1 VKFSLTRLFI
11 RRPTLVFVIVALM
24 TFAGVLSTATI
35 VKELYPDVSQP
46 TVTVS
51 VSYSGASV
59 TEMRD
64 NIVQPIEQNL
74 AGTPDLQTLNAVV
87 QQGQAQITA
96 IFDITS
102 DTATD
107 LALTN
112 KAIQAAEK
120 YLPTNISPPTVNL
133 RDPTQ
138 SVVVTLALYSKKLS
152 LARLAMYATN
162 VIAPQMEQVPDISFV
177 NVGGVVTP
185 AYEVVVD
192 PARLAAANLT
202 LNDVINTLTADN
214 QRVPGGFA
222 YEPNRQTTIDIR
234 GDIQNLDTV
243 RNLAI
248 VQTGGS
254 GPAIASNQTSTGAQ
268 VENYR
273 GGVGALPGVVNPWT
287 ASNSVVRI
295 GDVATVS
302 EGYEPRLQYAHISGT
317 PGLFMQVQKAATGSE
332 VDASNN
338 ILRAL
343 PNIERQFPEIS
354 FRVINV
360 QSKFTGQ
367 QIALVTRTLMEAI
380 LLTGIAMIFFLRSWR
395 SAIVVCVSIPTSLA
409 IAITVMKLMHLTI
422 DTISLLGMSLVI
434 GILVDDSTVVLENI
448 ERHYTELK
456 ADREEAAVRGREEI
470 GAAAVV
476 ITLVDVVVFFPIA
489 FIQGQVGRQI
499 AEFAIV
505 VVISTLTSLFVSF
518 TITPT
523 LAGLWALRSH
533 WKPWP
538 VVEWFGRRF
547 DDTRAWYTQRALPWS
562 LAHGRLV
569 ALFCAGTFAL
579 ALALVG
585 FGAVGEE
592 FIPPVD
598 RGELFV
604 QLIYPIGTPIQTV
617 EKATFAL
624 ERQMLGAPDVFANT
638 AVAGAYAASFG
649 GFVSQSNVGQIH
661 VWLKDNRAHETSYW
675 VDQFRRIVDRYL
687 PSGVQAVV
695 VPATSSQGGNAQP
708 IDFLVTDVTGGDP
721 TPYAQQVFQ
730 LLQRVPGATSVN
742 STGTQLA
749 PEISIQFDR
758 EKAQALGVDLGQAA
772 QAAGAAFG
780 GNQATQFETT
790 SGLEQVQVI
799 YPQSSQTSLDML
811 KSVAVRSSSGNL
823 VYLSDIARFVSTPT
837 APLITR
843 TDRNNVIH
851 VDANYSQSS
860 SLSAVERGLLKRL
873 PSLHLPPNIVVRP
886 APLGQQD
893 FMHQT
898 LVGMG
903 LAMIVSVILV
913 YLLMVAL
920 YNSYVSPFII
930 IFSVPVAAIGAI
942 GALLLTHRTL
952 NLFSLIGTILLIG
965 IASKNGILLVDYAN
979 TLRNRG
985 LDKLSAIMQSAHTRF
1000 RPIIMTSFS
1009 VMAGNLALALALD
1022 PGAAARS
1029 SLGIVVIGGVF
1040 SSLVLTLLLIPNVY
1054 MWLAPRDKPAREWAS
1069 PPAWEF
1075 PPAGG
1080 QEPVPETRY
1089 R

>member
-1 VKFSLTRLFI
+1 MNFSLTRLFI
-11 RRPTLVFVIVALM
+11 QRPTLVFVIVAMML
-24 TFAGVLSTATI
+24 FAGVLSTMTI
-35 VKELYPDVSQP
+35 VKELYPNVSQP
-46 TVTVS
+46 TVSIS
-51 VSYSGASV
+51 VAYNGASV

-64 NIVQPIEQNL
+64 NIVQPIEQTL
-74 AGTPDLQTLNAVV
+74 AGTPDLQTYNSVV
-87 QQGQAQITA
+87 QQGQASITA
-96 IFDITS
+96 IFDIKS

-138 SVVVTLALYSKKLS
+138 SQVLTLALFSRKLS
-152 LARLAMYATN
+152 LSRLALYATN
-162 VIAPQMEQVPDISFV
+162 VIAPQFEQIPGVSYV

-192 PARLAAANLT
+192 PVRLAASNLT
-202 LNDVINTLTADN
+202 INDVINTLQNDN

-234 GDIQNLDTV
+234 GDIQSLDSV
-243 RNLAI
+243 RNLA
-248 VQTGGS
+248 VLPSSGS
-254 GPAIASNQTSTGAQ
+254 GAAAAIANSTGAQ
-268 VENYR
+268 VENLR
-273 GGVGALPGVVNPWT
+273 GGLSALAGVVDPWSAT
-287 ASNSVVRI
+287 NSVVHV
-295 GDVATVS
+295 GDVATVTD
-302 EGYEPRLQYAHISGT
+302 GYEPQLEAAHINGR
-317 PGLFMQVQKAATGSE
+317 PGLFLQVQKAADASE

-338 ILRAL
+338 ALRAL
-343 PNIERQFPEIS
+343 PQIERQFPEIE
-354 FRVINV
+354 FNVINV
-360 QSKFTGQ
+360 QSRFTQQ
-367 QIALVTRTLMEAI
+367 QINIVIRTLALAI
-380 LLTGIAMIFFLRSWR
+380 LFTCIAMLFFLRSWR
-395 SAIVVCVSIPTSLA
+395 SAIVVCISIPTSLA
-409 IAITVMKLMHLTI
+409 IALTAMKLMNLTI

-448 ERHYTELK
+448 ERHFTELK
-456 ADREEAAVRGREEI
+456 QPPAEAAVRGREEI

-533 WKPWP
+533 WKPWT
-538 VVEWFGRRF
+538 VIDWFGDRF
-547 DDTRAWYTQRALPWS
+547 DQTRTWYIERVLPWS
-562 LAHGRLV
+562 LGHGRLV
-569 ALFCAGTFAL
+569 AFFCGGTFLL
-579 ALALVG
+579 ALGMVAA
-585 FGAVGEE
+585 GAVGEE

-598 RGELFV
+598 RGEIYI
-604 QLIYPIGTPIQTV
+604 QLIYPIGTPLTTV
-617 EKATFAL
+617 EKGTFAL
-624 ERQMLGAPDVFANT
+624 ERKFLNSPDTFAIT
-638 AVAGAYAASFG
+638 TVAGAYAASFG
-649 GFVSQSNVGQIH
+649 GFVSQTNVGQVH
-661 VWLKDNRAHETSYW
+661 VWLKDERAHSTDYW
-675 VDQFRRIVDRYL
+675 AQQFRKVSKENLAPD
-687 PSGVQAVV
+687 VQAVV
-695 VPATSSQGGNAQP
+695 VPATSTGGGNAQP
-708 IDFLVTDVTGGDP
+708 IDLLVTDLTGGDP
-721 TPYAQQVFQ
+721 TRYAQQVEQ
-730 LLQRVPGATSVN
+730 LLRRVPGATSVN

-772 QAAGAAFG
+772 EAAGAAFG
-780 GNQATQFETT
+780 GNVATQFETT

-799 YPQSSQTSLDML
+799 YPEADRTNMEQL
-811 KSVAVRSSSGNL
+811 KSIAIRSGTGGI
-823 VYLSDIARFVSTPT
+823 VYLSDIARFDSTPT

-843 TDRNNVIH
+843 TDRRNVVH
-851 VDANYSQSS
+851 VDANYAASS
-860 SLSAVERGLLKRL
+860 SLSAVENGLMKRL
-873 PSLHLPPNIVVRP
+873 RTLHLPPNIVVRP

-903 LAMIVSVILV
+903 LSMIVSVILV

-942 GALLLTHRTL
+942 GALFLTHRTL

-965 IASKNGILLVDYAN
+965 IATKNGILLVDYAN
-979 TLRNRG
+979 TLRTRG
-985 LDKLSAIMQSAHTRF
+985 LDKLAAIKESAQTRF

-1009 VMAGNLALALALD
+1009 VMAGNIPLALALD
-1022 PGAAARS
+1022 PGSASRS

-1040 SSLVLTLLLIPNVY
+1040 SSLILTLLLIPNVY
-1054 MWLAPRDKPAREWAS
+1054 MWVAPKDQPSPNGATRAGTGHVSVTTTERQTLPA
-1069 PPAWEF
+1069 
-1075 PPAGG
+1075 
-1080 QEPVPETRY
+1080 
-1089 R
+1089 

>member
-1 VKFSLTRLFI
+1 MNFSLTRLFI
-11 RRPTLVFVIVALM
+11 NRPTLVFVIVALM
-24 TFAGVLSTATI
+24 LFAGILSLMTI
-35 VKELYPDVSQP
+35 VKELYPNVSQP
-46 TVTVS
+46 TVSIS
-51 VSYSGASV
+51 VGYNGASV

-74 AGTPDLQTLNAVV
+74 AGTPDLQTFNSVV

-96 IFDITS
+96 IFDINS

-152 LARLAMYATN
+152 LSRLALYATN
-162 VIAPQMEQVPDISFV
+162 VIAPQIEQVPDISFV

-185 AYEVVVD
+185 AYEVIVD
-192 PARLAAANLT
+192 PARLSANNLT
-202 LNDVINTLTADN
+202 INDVINTLQADN

-234 GDIQNLDTV
+234 GDIQDLDTV

-248 VQTGGS
+248 IPANGG
-254 GPAIASNQTSTGAQ
+254 IAAAVASSTGAQ
-268 VENYR
+268 VQNYR
-273 GGVGALPGVVNPWT
+273 GGLSALAGVINPWS
-287 ASNSVVRI
+287 AANSVVRI
-295 GDVATVS
+295 GDVATVN
-302 EGYEPRLQYAHISGT
+302 EGYEPRLQFAQVSGQ
-317 PGLFMQVQKAATGSE
+317 PGLFLQVQKAADGSE
-332 VDASNN
+332 VGASENV
-338 ILRAL
+338 LRAL
-343 PNIERQFPEIS
+343 PKIERQFPDIA

-367 QIALVTRTLMEAI
+367 QIEAVTRTLMIAI
-380 LLTGIAMIFFLRSWR
+380 LLTGLAMVFFLRSWR
-395 SAIVVCVSIPTSLA
+395 NAIVVCISIPTSLA
-409 IAITVMKLMHLTI
+409 IAVTAMKLLHLTI

-448 ERHYTELK
+448 ERHFTELK
-456 ADREEAAVRGREEI
+456 QPPEEAAVRGREEI

-533 WKPWP
+533 WKPWR
-538 VVEWFGRRF
+538 VVEWFGQGF
-547 DDTRAWYTQRALPWS
+547 DALRVWYTGRVLPWS
-562 LAHGRLV
+562 LKHGRLV
-569 ALFCAGTFAL
+569 AVFCAGTFVVAL
-579 ALALVG
+579 GLVAI
-585 FGAVGEE
+585 GAVGEE

-598 RGELFV
+598 RGEIYI
-604 QLIYPIGTPIQTV
+604 QLMYPIGTPIQTV
-617 EKATFAL
+617 ETGTFAL
-624 ERQMLGAPDVFANT
+624 ERKILDTPDIFANT

-649 GFVSQSNVGQIH
+649 GFVSQSNVGQVHI
-661 VWLKDNRAHETSYW
+661 WLKDGRKNSTSYW
-675 VDQFRRIVDRYL
+675 VRKFREIADQTLPKGVD
-687 PSGVQAVV
+687 SVV
-695 VPATSSQGGNAQP
+695 VPATSTQGGNAQP
-708 IDFLVTDVTGGDP
+708 IDLLVTDITGGDP
-721 TPYAQQVFQ
+721 TPYAQKVTD
-730 LLQRVPGATSVN
+730 LLKGVPGAISVN
-742 STGTQLA
+742 STGTQLT

-758 EKAQALGVDLGQAA
+758 NKAQALGVDLGQAA

-780 GNQATQFETT
+780 GNLATQFETT

-799 YPQSSQTSLDML
+799 YPERDRTNLDQL
-811 KSVAVRSSSGNL
+811 KSVAIRSSSGGL
-823 VYLSDIARFVSTPT
+823 VYLSDIARFDSTPT
-837 APLITR
+837 SPLITR
-843 TDRNNVIH
+843 TDRNTVIH
-851 VDANYSQSS
+851 VNANYGPNS
-860 SLSAVERGLLKRL
+860 SLSAVENGFMKRL
-873 PSLHLPPNIVVRP
+873 RSLHLPPNIVVRP

-942 GALLLTHRTL
+942 GALWLTHRTL

-965 IASKNGILLVDYAN
+965 IATKNGILLVDYAN
-979 TLRNRG
+979 TLRTRG
-985 LDKLSAIMQSAHTRF
+985 LDKLSAIKESAHTRF
-1000 RPIIMTSFS
+1000 RPIIMTSVS
-1009 VMAGNLALALALD
+1009 IMAGNLPLALSLD
-1022 PGAAARS
+1022 PGSSSRS
-1029 SLGIVVIGGVF
+1029 SLGIVVIGGVL
-1040 SSLVLTLLLIPNVY
+1040 SSLVLTLLLIPNIYLWV
-1054 MWLAPRDKPAREWAS
+1054 APKEVRVGNGVSRGKVVKETSTAVK
-1069 PPAWEF
+1069 
-1075 PPAGG
+1075 
-1080 QEPVPETRY
+1080 QPV
-1089 R
+1089 

>member
-1 VKFSLTRLFI
+1 MNFSLTRLFI
-11 RRPTLVFVIVALM
+11 KRPTLVFVIIALM
-24 TFAGVLSTATI
+24 TFAGILSASTI
-35 VKELYPDVSQP
+35 VKELYPNVTQP
-46 TVTVS
+46 TVTIS
-51 VSYSGASV
+51 VDYNGASV

-74 AGTPDLQTLNAVV
+74 AGTLDLQTFNSVV
-87 QQGQAQITA
+87 QQGTARITA
-96 IFDITS
+96 IFDLAS

-107 LALTN
+107 LALVN
-112 KAIQAAEK
+112 KDIQAAEK
-120 YLPTNISPPTVNL
+120 FLPTNITPPTVNL
-133 RDPTQ
+133 QDPTQ
-138 SVVVTLALYSKKLS
+138 SVVVTLALYSQKLS
-152 LARLAMYATN
+152 LSRLALYAVN
-162 VIAPQMEQVPDISFV
+162 VIAPQIEQVPGISFV

-202 LNDVINTLTADN
+202 LNDVVNTLQANN

-248 VQTGGS
+248 VPAAGS
-254 GPAIASNQTSTGAQ
+254 GGAAPANSTGEQ
-268 VENYR
+268 VRDYN
-273 GGVGALPGVVNPWT
+273 GGMSALPGVVNPWT
-287 ASNSVVRI
+287 ASNAVVRI
-295 GDVATVS
+295 GDVATVL
-302 EGYEPRLQYAHISGT
+302 EGYEPRLQYAHISGHA
-317 PGLFMQVQKAATGSE
+317 GLFLQVQKASNGSE

-338 ILRAL
+338 VLRAL
-343 PNIERQFPEIS
+343 PQIERQFPQIS

-360 QSKFTGQ
+360 QSKFTQQ
-367 QIALVTRTLMEAI
+367 QIVTVTRTLALAI
-380 LLTGIAMIFFLRSWR
+380 LFTCIAMLFFLRSWR
-395 SAIVVCVSIPTSLA
+395 NAIVVCISIPTSLA
-409 IAITVMKLMHLTI
+409 IAVTAMKLLNLTV

-448 ERHYTELK
+448 ERHFTQLGESPE
-456 ADREEAAVRGREEI
+456 DAAVHGREEI

-489 FIQGQVGRQI
+489 FIGGQVGRQI
-499 AEFAIV
+499 TEFAIV
-505 VVISTLTSLFVSF
+505 VVIATLTSLFVSF

-533 WKPWP
+533 WKPWG
-538 VVEWFGRRF
+538 VIDWFGKKF
-547 DDTRAWYTQRALPWS
+547 DETRSWYAERALPWS
-562 LAHGRLV
+562 LKHGRLV
-569 ALFCAGTFAL
+569 AAFCAGTFVL

-598 RGELFV
+598 RGEIFI
-604 QLIYPIGTPIQTV
+604 QLIYPIGTPIKTV
-617 EKATFAL
+617 QQGTFGVEQKIL
-624 ERQMLGAPDVFANT
+624 NTSDTFANT

-649 GFVSQSNVGQIH
+649 GFVTQSNVGQVHI
-661 VWLKDNRAHETSYW
+661 WLKDARRHRTDYW
-675 VDQFRRIVDRYL
+675 VKQFRDVARRAL
-687 PSGVQAVV
+687 PPGVQLAV
-695 VPATSSQGGNAQP
+695 VPATSTSGGNTQP
-708 IDFLVTDVTGGDP
+708 IDLLITDLTGGDP
-721 TPYAQQVFQ
+721 TPYAQQVFH
-730 LLQRVPGATSVN
+730 LLQTIRGATSVN

-758 EKAQALGVDLGQAA
+758 NKAQALGVDLGQAA

-780 GNQATQFETT
+780 GNLATQFETT
-790 SGLEQVQVI
+790 SGLEQVQAI
-799 YPQSSQTSLDML
+799 YPASYQTSMDAL
-811 KSVAVRSSSGNL
+811 KTVAVRSSTGGI
-823 VYLSDIARFVSTPT
+823 VYLGDIARFESTPT

-843 TDRNNVIH
+843 TDRRNVIH
-851 VDANYSQSS
+851 VNANYAASS
-860 SLSAVERGLLKRL
+860 SLSAVENSFFKQLR
-873 PSLHLPPNIVVRP
+873 SLHLPPNIVVRP

-903 LAMIVSVILV
+903 LAMIVSVILA

-942 GALLLTHRTL
+942 GALVLTHRSL

-965 IASKNGILLVDYAN
+965 IATKNGILLVDYAN
-979 TLRNRG
+979 TLRTRG
-985 LDKLSAIMQSAHTRF
+985 LDKLSAIKESAYTRF

-1009 VMAGNLALALALD
+1009 VVAGNIPLALALD
-1022 PGAAARS
+1022 PGSGSRS
-1029 SLGIVVIGGVF
+1029 SLGIVVIGGVL

-1054 MWLAPRDKPAREWAS
+1054 MWVAPNEQPSLNGVAH
-1069 PPAWEF
+1069 
-1075 PPAGG
+1075 G
-1080 QEPVPETRY
+1080 VPEQLTLTPTASETRPA
-1089 R
+1089 

>member
-1 VKFSLTRLFI
+1 VNFSLTRLFI
-11 RRPTLVFVIVALM
+11 RRPTLVFVIIALM
-24 TFAGVLSTATI
+24 SFAGILSTATI
-35 VKELYPDVSQP
+35 VKQLYPDVSQP

-51 VSYSGASV
+51 VGYSGASV
-59 TEMRD
+59 GEMRD

-74 AGTPDLQTLNAVV
+74 AGTPDLQTMNSVV

-96 IFDITS
+96 VFNINS

-112 KAIQAAEK
+112 KAIQAAER
-120 YLPTNISPPTVNL
+120 YLPSNLSAPTVNL
-133 RDPTQ
+133 RDPAQ
-138 SVVVTLALYSKKLS
+138 SVVVTLALYSQKLS
-152 LARLAMYATN
+152 LARLALYATN
-162 VIAPQMEQVPDISFV
+162 VIAPQMEQIPDISFV

-192 PARLAAANLT
+192 PVRLAAANLT
-202 LNDVINTLTADN
+202 LNDVVNTLQTGN

-234 GDIQNLDTV
+234 GDIQSLDSV
-243 RNLAI
+243 RSLAI
-248 VQTGGS
+248 I
-254 GPAIASNQTSTGAQ
+254 PAGAANSTTQNSTGAQ
-268 VENYR
+268 VENYH
-273 GGVGALPGVVNPWT
+273 GGMGAMAGVVNPWT

-295 GDVATVS
+295 GDVATVN
-302 EGYEPRLQYAHISGT
+302 EGYEPRLQYAHISGES
-317 PGLFMQVQKAATGSE
+317 GLFLQVQKAAAGSE

-338 ILRAL
+338 VIRAL
-343 PNIERQFPEIS
+343 PQIERQFPEIN

-360 QSKFTGQ
+360 QSKFTSQ
-367 QIALVTRTLMEAI
+367 QITIVTRTLLAAI
-380 LLTGIAMIFFLRSWR
+380 ALTAIAMIFFLRSWR
-395 SAIVVCVSIPTSLA
+395 SAIVVCISIPTSLA
-409 IAITVMKLMHLTI
+409 IAITVMKIMHLTI

-448 ERHYTELK
+448 ERHFRELK
-456 ADREEAAVRGREEI
+456 EDPEEAAVRGREEI

-533 WKPWP
+533 WKPWSF
-538 VVEWFGRRF
+538 VDWFGRKF
-547 DDTRAWYTQRALPWS
+547 DQTRSWYTQRVLPWS
-562 LAHGRLV
+562 LGHPRLV
-569 ALFCAGTFAL
+569 AIFCGATFGL

-585 FGAVGEE
+585 FGIVGEE

-598 RGELFV
+598 RGEIFI
-604 QLIYPIGTPIQTV
+604 QLAYPIGTPIQTV
-617 EKATFAL
+617 EQGTFGL
-624 ERQMLGAPDVFANT
+624 EQKLLSTPDIFANT
-638 AVAGAYAASFG
+638 AVAGAYSASFG
-649 GFVSQSNVGQIH
+649 GFVAQSNVGQVHI
-661 VWLKDNRAHETSYW
+661 WLKDNRRRSSDYW
-675 VDQFRRIVDRYL
+675 VAQFKRVAQANL
-687 PSGVQAVV
+687 PPGVQAVV
-695 VPATSSQGGNAQP
+695 VPATSTGGGNSQP
-708 IDFLVTDVTGGDP
+708 IDFLVTDETGGDP
-721 TPYAQQVFQ
+721 TPYAQQVYN
-730 LLQRVPGATSVN
+730 LLQKVPGATSVN

-749 PEISIQFDR
+749 PQISIEFDR
-758 EKAQALGVDLGQAA
+758 NKAQALGVDLGQAA

-780 GNQATQFETT
+780 GNQAAQFETT

-799 YPQSSQTSLDML
+799 YPQSYQSSIDEL
-811 KSVAVRSSSGNL
+811 KSVAIRSSSGNI

-837 APLITR
+837 APLVTR
-843 TDRNNVIH
+843 TDRKNVIH
-851 VDANYSQSS
+851 VNANYSANS

-873 PSLHLPPNIVVRP
+873 PSLHLPPNVVVRP
-886 APLGQQD
+886 SPLGQQD

-903 LAMIVSVILV
+903 LSMIVSVILV

-965 IASKNGILLVDYAN
+965 IATKNGILLVDYAN
-979 TLRNRG
+979 TLRSRG
-985 LDKLSAIMQSAHTRF
+985 LDKLSAIKESAYTRF

-1009 VMAGNLALALALD
+1009 VVAGNVPLALALD
-1022 PGAAARS
+1022 PGSGSRS
-1029 SLGIVVIGGVF
+1029 SLGIVVIGGVL

-1054 MWLAPRDKPAREWAS
+1054 MWVAPRDHPSPNGLSRGKPDKLSLE
-1069 PPAWEF
+1069 PQPA
-1075 PPAGG
+1075 
-1080 QEPVPETRY
+1080 QVY
-1089 R
+1089 

>member
-1 VKFSLTRLFI
+1 MNFSLTRLFI
-11 RRPTLVFVIVALM
+11 NRPTLVFVIIALM
-24 TFAGVLSTATI
+24 TFAGILSTSTI
-35 VKELYPDVSQP
+35 VKQLYPDVSQP
-46 TVTVS
+46 TVSVS
-51 VSYSGASV
+51 VQYNGASV
-59 TEMRD
+59 NEMRD

-74 AGTPDLQTLNAVV
+74 AGTPDLQTMNSVV
-87 QQGQAQITA
+87 QQGSAQITA
-96 IFDITS
+96 IFDINS

-120 YLPTNISPPTVNL
+120 YLPSNLTAPTVNL
-133 RDPTQ
+133 RDPAQ
-138 SVVVTLALYSKKLS
+138 SVVVTLAFYSNKLS
-152 LARLAMYATN
+152 LSRLAMYATN

-177 NVGGVVTP
+177 NVGGIVTP

-192 PARLAAANLT
+192 PNRLTAANLT
-202 LNDVINTLTADN
+202 LNDVINTLQSNN

-234 GDIQNLDTV
+234 GDIQTLQNV

-248 VQTGGS
+248 IPPGG
-254 GPAIASNQTSTGAQ
+254 ATGASSTQSSAGTQ
-268 VENYR
+268 VQNYN
-273 GGVGALPGVVNPWT
+273 GGMAALPGAINTWS

-302 EGYEPRLQYAHISGT
+302 EGYEPRLQYAHISGR
-317 PGLFMQVQKAATGSE
+317 PGLFMQVQKAAAGSE
-332 VDASNN
+332 VEASNN

-343 PNIERQFPEIS
+343 PRIERQFPEIS

-367 QIALVTRTLMEAI
+367 QIGIVTRTLLAAI
-380 LLTGIAMIFFLRSWR
+380 LLTAIAMIFFLRSWR
-395 SAIVVCVSIPTSLA
+395 NAIVVCISIPTSLA
-409 IAITVMKLMHLTI
+409 IAVTVMKLMHLTI

-448 ERHYTELK
+448 ERHFRELK
-456 ADREEAAVRGREEI
+456 ESAEDAAVRGREEI

-499 AEFAIV
+499 EEFAIV

-523 LAGLWALRSH
+523 LAGLWALRSS
-533 WKPWP
+533 WKPWGI
-538 VVEWFGRRF
+538 VDWFGRKF
-547 DDTRAWYTQRALPWS
+547 DDTRTWYTQKALPWS
-562 LAHGRLV
+562 LDHGTLV
-569 ALFCAGTFAL
+569 ATFCAGTFVL

-585 FGAVGEE
+585 LGVVGEE
-592 FIPPVD
+592 FIPQVD
-598 RGELFV
+598 RGEIYV
-604 QLIYPIGTPIQTV
+604 QLTYPNGTPVQSV
-617 EKATFAL
+617 ERDTFAL
-624 ERQMLGAPDVFANT
+624 ERKMLAADDVFANT
-638 AVAGAYAASFG
+638 AVAGAYSASFG

-661 VWLKDNRAHETSYW
+661 IWLKDGHRNATGYW
-675 VDQFRRIVDRYL
+675 VQQFQRIARQNL
-687 PSGVQAVV
+687 PSGAQAVV
-695 VPATSSQGGNAQP
+695 VPATSTQGGNSQP

-721 TPYAQQVFQ
+721 TSYAQQVFR
-730 LLQRVPGATSVN
+730 LLQTVRGATSVN

-758 EKAQALGVDLGQAA
+758 NQAQALGVDLGQAA

-780 GNQATQFETT
+780 GNVATQFETT
-790 SGLEQVQVI
+790 AGLEQVQAI
-799 YPQSSQTSLDML
+799 YPQSSQTSIDQL
-811 KSVAVRSSSGNL
+811 KSVAVRSSTGNI

-851 VDANYSQSS
+851 VNANYAPSS
-860 SLSAVERGLLKRL
+860 SLSAVENGLLKRL

-903 LAMIVSVILV
+903 ISMIVSVILV

-920 YNSYVSPFII
+920 YNSYLSPFII

-942 GALLLTHRTL
+942 GALFLTHRTL

-965 IASKNGILLVDYAN
+965 IATKNGILLVDYAN
-979 TLRNRG
+979 TLRARG
-985 LDKLSAIMQSAHTRF
+985 LDKLSAIKESAYTRF

-1009 VMAGNLALALALD
+1009 VMAGNVPLALALD
-1022 PGAAARS
+1022 PGSASRS

-1054 MWLAPRDKPAREWAS
+1054 AWVAPHDRPSPNGVGHPGPEQLALQPQPTPLAS
-1069 PPAWEF
+1069 EAI
-1075 PPAGG
+1075 
-1080 QEPVPETRY
+1080 
-1089 R
+1089 

>member
-1 VKFSLTRLFI
+1 MKFSLTRLFI
-11 RRPTLVFVIVALM
+11 RRPTLVFVIIALM

-51 VSYSGASV
+51 VGYSGASV

-87 QQGQAQITA
+87 QQGEAQITA

-152 LARLAMYATN
+152 LSRLAMYATN

-192 PARLAAANLT
+192 PVRLAAANLT
-202 LNDVINTLTADN
+202 LNDVINTLQSDN

-234 GDIQNLDTV
+234 GDIQTLDTV
-243 RNLAI
+243 RNLA
-248 VQTGGS
+248 VVTAGGA
-254 GPAIASNQTSTGAQ
+254 GPATAATQTSTGAQ

-273 GGVGALPGVVNPWT
+273 GGLAALPGVVNPWT
-287 ASNSVVRI
+287 ATNSVVRI

-302 EGYEPRLQYAHISGT
+302 EGYEPRLQYAHISGAS
-317 PGLFMQVQKAATGSE
+317 GLFMQVQKAATGSE

-343 PNIERQFPEIS
+343 PQIERQFPEIS
-354 FRVINV
+354 FRVINI

-367 QIALVTRTLMEAI
+367 QIAIVTRTLMAAI

-395 SAIVVCVSIPTSLA
+395 SAIVVCIAIPTSLA

-523 LAGLWALRSH
+523 LAGLWALRSK

-538 VVEWFGRRF
+538 VVEWFGRKF
-547 DDTRAWYTQRALPWS
+547 DDTRAWYTERALPWS

-579 ALALVG
+579 ALAMVG
-585 FGAVGEE
+585 LGAVGEE
-592 FIPPVD
+592 FIPRVD
-598 RGELFV
+598 RGELYV

-617 EKATFAL
+617 QNGTFSL
-624 ERQMLGAPDVFANT
+624 ERKVLGTPDIFANT

-661 VWLKDNRAHETSYW
+661 VWLKDERAHPTSYW
-675 VDQFRRIVDRYL
+675 VQQFQKLVDRNL

-695 VPATSSQGGNAQP
+695 VPATSTQGGNSQP

-721 TPYAQQVFQ
+721 TPYAQQVFD
-730 LLQRVPGATSVN
+730 LLRRVPGATSVN

-749 PEISIQFDR
+749 PEVSIQFDR
-758 EKAQALGVDLGQAA
+758 AKAQALGVDLGQAA

-799 YPQSSQTSLDML
+799 YPQSYQTTLDVL

-851 VDANYSQSS
+851 VDANYATNS
-860 SLSAVERGLLKRL
+860 SLSAVEHGLLKRL

-903 LAMIVSVILV
+903 LSMIVSVILV

-942 GALLLTHRTL
+942 GALFLTHQTL

-965 IASKNGILLVDYAN
+965 IATKNGILLVDYAN
-979 TLRNRG
+979 TLRARG

-1022 PGAAARS
+1022 PGSASRS

-1040 SSLVLTLLLIPNVY
+1040 SSLVLTLVLIPNVY
-1054 MWLAPRDKPAREWAS
+1054 VWLAPRDTGAREWAS
-1069 PPAWEF
+1069 PRAWEF

-1080 QEPVPETRY
+1080 REPVPETRY

>member
-1 VKFSLTRLFI
+1 MNFSLTRLFI
-11 RRPTLVFVIVALM
+11 NRPTLVFVIVALM
-24 TFAGVLSTATI
+24 LFAGVLSMATI
-35 VKELYPDVSQP
+35 VKELYPNVSQP
-46 TVTVS
+46 TVTIS
-51 VSYSGASV
+51 VSYNGASV

-64 NIVQPIEQNL
+64 NIVQPIEQTL
-74 AGTPDLQTLNAVV
+74 AGTPDLQTYNSVV

-96 IFDITS
+96 IFGISS

-138 SVVVTLALYSKKLS
+138 STVVTLALFSNKLS
-152 LARLAMYATN
+152 LSRLALYASN
-162 VIAPQMEQVPDISFV
+162 VIAPQFEQIPGVSYV

-192 PARLAAANLT
+192 PDRLAAANLT
-202 LNDVINTLTADN
+202 IDDVINTLQSDN

-234 GDIQNLDTV
+234 GDIQNLDSV

-248 VQTGGS
+248 IPAGS
-254 GPAIASNQTSTGAQ
+254 SVAAAIASSTGAQ
-268 VENYR
+268 VENLR
-273 GGVGALPGVVNPWT
+273 GGVSAMAGVVNPWSAT
-287 ASNSVVRI
+287 NSVVHV
-295 GDVATVS
+295 GDVATVT
-302 EGYEPRLQYAHISGT
+302 EGYEPRLSAAHINAR
-317 PGLFMQVQKAATGSE
+317 PGLFLQVQKAADASE

-338 ILRAL
+338 ALRAL
-343 PNIERQFPEIS
+343 PQIERQFPEIS
-354 FRVINV
+354 FNVINV
-360 QSKFTGQ
+360 QSRFTQQ
-367 QIALVTRTLMEAI
+367 QIVIVTRTLA
-380 LLTGIAMIFFLRSWR
+380 LAVFFTCIAMLFFLRSWR

-409 IAITVMKLMHLTI
+409 IALTAMKLMHLTI

-448 ERHYTELK
+448 ERHFTELK
-456 ADREEAAVRGREEI
+456 QPPAEAAVRGREEI

-499 AEFAIV
+499 AEFAVV

-533 WKPWP
+533 WKPWA
-538 VVEWFGRRF
+538 VIDWFGERF
-547 DDTRAWYTQRALPWS
+547 DDTRNWYTDRVLPWS
-562 LAHGRLV
+562 LERGRLV
-569 ALFCAGTFAL
+569 ALFCAGTFLL

-585 FGAVGEE
+585 MGAVGEE

-598 RGELFV
+598 RGEIYV
-604 QLIYPIGTPIQTV
+604 QLVYPIGTPLKTV
-617 EKATFAL
+617 EDGTFSL
-624 ERQMLGAPDVFANT
+624 ERKFLSTPDAFAMT
-638 AVAGAYAASFG
+638 TVSGAYAASFG
-649 GFVSQSNVGQIH
+649 GFVSQTNVGQIH
-661 VWLKDNRAHETSYW
+661 MWLKDDRKHSTNYW
-675 VDQFRRIVDRYL
+675 AQQYRKISKENL
-687 PSGVQAVV
+687 PPGVEAVV
-695 VPATSSQGGNAQP
+695 VPATSTGGGNAQP
-708 IDFLVTDVTGGDP
+708 IDLLVTDLTGGDP
-721 TPYAQQVFQ
+721 TRFAQQVQQ
-730 LLQRVPGATSVN
+730 LLRRVPGATSVN

-758 EKAQALGVDLGQAA
+758 VKAQALGVDLGQAA
-772 QAAGAAFG
+772 EAAGAAFG
-780 GNQATQFETT
+780 GNVATQFETT

-799 YPQSSQTSLDML
+799 YPEADRTSIDKL
-811 KSVAVRSSSGNL
+811 KSIAVRSSTGGI
-823 VYLSDIARFVSTPT
+823 VYLGDIARFESTPT
-837 APLITR
+837 APLVTR
-843 TDRNNVIH
+843 TDRRNVVH
-851 VDANYSQSS
+851 VDANYAPNS
-860 SLSAVERGLLKRL
+860 SLSAVEKGFFKRL

-903 LAMIVSVILV
+903 LSMIVSVILV

-920 YNSYVSPFII
+920 YNSYLSPFII

-942 GALLLTHRTL
+942 GALFLTHRTL

-965 IASKNGILLVDYAN
+965 IATKNGILLVDYAN
-979 TLRNRG
+979 TLRTRG
-985 LDKLSAIMQSAHTRF
+985 LDKLSAIKESAHTRF

-1009 VMAGNLALALALD
+1009 VMAGNLPLALALD
-1022 PGAAARS
+1022 PGSAARS

-1054 MWLAPRDKPAREWAS
+1054 VWVAPKDHPSPNGAGRPGPRQLPLTATETQRLPA
-1069 PPAWEF
+1069 
-1075 PPAGG
+1075 
-1080 QEPVPETRY
+1080 
-1089 R
+1089 